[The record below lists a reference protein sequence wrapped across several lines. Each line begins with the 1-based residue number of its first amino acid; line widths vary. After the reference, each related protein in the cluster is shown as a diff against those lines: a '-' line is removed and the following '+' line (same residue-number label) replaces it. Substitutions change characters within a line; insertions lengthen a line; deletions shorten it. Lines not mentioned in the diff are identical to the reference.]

1 MGASALG
8 PCVLDCS
15 GPWFFIGGIFSWGS
29 HLPSLL
35 HHLFCKFTNINL
47 FLCIWIYFLICV
59 KISFT
64 TFTLSQIQ
72 TGIVSFFPSEK
83 GSASNANASILK
95 LHALGTAK
103 DIGVGLLVVCPGAW
117 PPCACC
123 DYFEVP
129 REDCYLYSL
138 LCHFIFFGTHNN
150 PDISWETKW
159 FWSVVRTLSPLSF
172 FSFLFFFQHP
182 SGLDRVRTAIVRS
195 YSLKVA
201 ELRWEFCEGSG
212 RRYWL
217 QVGHSIHRSAVAI
230 RMKPWWLKW
239 CQNFS
244 AVITFFWQKLIMWEN
259 KIIQNHLIDISNT

>member
-1 MGASALG
+1 M
-8 PCVLDCS
+8 PLD
-15 GPWFFIGGIFSWGS
+15 
-29 HLPSLL
+29 
-35 HHLFCKFTNINL
+35 
-47 FLCIWIYFLICV
+47 
-59 KISFT
+59 
-64 TFTLSQIQ
+64 
-72 TGIVSFFPSEK
+72 
-83 GSASNANASILK
+83 
-95 LHALGTAK
+95 
-103 DIGVGLLVVCPGAW
+103 
-117 PPCACC
+117 
-123 DYFEVP
+123 
-129 REDCYLYSL
+129 
-138 LCHFIFFGTHNN
+138 FFGTHNN

-159 FWSVVRTLSPLSF
+159 FWSTSKSF

-182 SGLDRVRTAIVRS
+182 SGLDRVRTAIVCS

-259 KIIQNHLIDISNT
+259 KIIQNHLIDISNTLTKWRLIVSRISLLYKKPLALGAPSINI